1 MKTILFVA
9 TTLAIAVSSLN
20 NDTVQKNK
28 VPDSIDS
35 LLAKSKTNFVKANSS
50 IKVAEKMQKENFE
63 TIKSNIEK
71 FELETKTLTIKL
83 ETYENTSPA
92 FIDSVEQFKLFPS
105 N

>member
-20 NDTVQKNK
+20 NDTVPKK
-28 VPDSIDS
+28 RVPDSIDS

-63 TIKSNIEK
+63 TIKSKIEK
-71 FELETKTLTIKL
+71 LELENKTLTLKL
-83 ETYENTSPA
+83 ETYEDTIVPVT
-92 FIDSVEQFKLFPS
+92 DTVEQFNLFPS

>member
-9 TTLAIAVSSLN
+9 TTLAIAVSTLN
-20 NDTVQKNK
+20 NDTVPKK
-28 VPDSIDS
+28 RVPDSIDS

-63 TIKSNIEK
+63 TIKSKITAL
-71 FELETKTLTIKL
+71 ELENKTLTLKL
-83 ETYENTSPA
+83 EHYEDTIVPVT
-92 FIDSVEQFKLFPS
+92 DTVEQFNLFPS